1 VKYLSDVE
9 ALNYDIIPE
18 IKAFDRLGWMDDYQ
32 SFSSYLKGAVFDDAD
47 AFRGVYDEVT
57 AHHGNFDAWMRDAL
71 AIRKTSPVQ
80 TKMALAASLAS
91 AIVKPCGANPFFLH
105 LWGGTEAGKAQP
117 LDTKIITPN
126 GYKLMGDI
134 R

>member
-1 VKYLSDVE
+1 
-9 ALNYDIIPE
+9 
-18 IKAFDRLGWMDDYQ
+18 
-32 SFSSYLKGAVFDDAD
+32 
-47 AFRGVYDEVT
+47 
-57 AHHGNFDAWMRDAL
+57 
-71 AIRKTSPVQ
+71 
-80 TKMALAASLAS
+80 ALAASLAS

-134 R
+134 RIGDSVIGGDGKPKTVTGVFPQGEKEVYEITLEDGRKTRCCKDHLWNVTTRTRRNHNRGYTVMSLEDMLKRQIKTSKGY